1 MPRVVPERTP
11 DPKPT
16 APRATPTDG
25 TLPPRR
31 PRLNL
36 DDLLPVAEPAPAPP
50 PKPTVPPK
58 VPKPRKPSRQAAE
71 TEEWPDDLH
80 QPARSW
86 INKLPKPTAK
96 SLPFYESGLR
106 VAFAC
111 AWVDQKTDR
120 SELNCLHSWALYVR
134 LHAKAEPDIARRLR
148 EVAEEAEKAGRISNA
163 DCLRHAEI
171 VASHGTADARQ
182 SLGSLCLAVVTADK
196 RLEQGEIPLI
206 AGIWKCLKLETEKL
220 IKAFEKLIAADKALK
235 AAAVN
240 AGVTANMT
248 AAKKHEVFRRRFA
261 ILNGRMQSR
270 RGADLEH
277 DREELAQVIRAI
289 QIYKELTEHVR

>member
-1 MPRVVPERTP
+1 MPRLTPERTP
-11 DPKPT
+11 TPRPQNPRLMPT
-16 APRATPTDG
+16 ATATPAT
-25 TLPPRR
+25 RA
-31 PRLNL
+31 RLNL
-36 DDLLPVAEPAPAPP
+36 DDLLPVADEAPP
-50 PKPTVPPK
+50 PLPKPAAPRGTAKPKKPT
-58 VPKPRKPSRQAAE
+58 RQTADA
-71 TEEWPDDLH
+71 EEWPDDLDK
-80 QPARSW
+80 PSRSW
-86 INKLPKPTAK
+86 INKLPKPSTK
-96 SLPFYESGLR
+96 SLPFYESSLR
-106 VAFAC
+106 AAFAC

-120 SELNCLHSWALYVR
+120 TELNCLHSWALYVR

-171 VASHGTADARQ
+171 VAANGTAEARQ
-182 SLGSLCLAVVTADK
+182 SVGSLCLAVVTADK

-206 AGIWKCLKLETEKL
+206 AGVWNRLKLETDKL
-220 IKAFEKLIAADKALK
+220 VKAFEKLIAADKGLK

-248 AAKKHEVFRRRFA
+248 AVKKHEVFRRRFA

-270 RGADLEH
+270 RGADLER
-277 DREELAQVIRAI
+277 DRAELAQVIRAI